1 MDMVDGKDQNGLTV
15 TVRRCYPVLLAAIAF
30 AISGCATTVGMG
42 QSALREGR
50 YAEAASK
57 FETALK
63 EHPAR
68 TDALVGLGIARY
80 GQARYDDALTDLN
93 QAVSQ
98 QPTRADA
105 QLYLGLSYLE
115 RGDEGSAAEH
125 LRAFSDL
132 TQSARVTEQVDAALR
147 LMRTEHS
154 LSPESRRF
162 IATSL
167 QSAMK
172 SAQELRDA
180 RWAYPQWPY
189 SGYYDPFFTG
199 WRW

>member
-1 MDMVDGKDQNGLTV
+1 MVDGRDQNRLAV
-15 TVRRCYPVLLAAIAF
+15 TVRRCYAVLLATVAF
-30 AISGCATTVGMG
+30 AISGCATTVGLG
-42 QSALREGR
+42 QSALRDGR
-50 YAEAASK
+50 YAEAASN

-63 EHPAR
+63 EHPER

-80 GQARYDDALTDLN
+80 RQARYDEAVAELD
-93 QAVSQ
+93 QAVRQ
-98 QPTRADA
+98 HPTRADA
-105 QLYLGLSYLE
+105 QLYLALSYLE
-115 RGDEGSAAEH
+115 RGEEGSAAEH
-125 LRAFSDL
+125 LRAFRDL
-132 TQSARVTEQVDAALR
+132 TQSARVAEQVDAALR
-147 LMRTEHS
+147 LMRTQHS
-154 LSPESRRF
+154 LSPESRHF